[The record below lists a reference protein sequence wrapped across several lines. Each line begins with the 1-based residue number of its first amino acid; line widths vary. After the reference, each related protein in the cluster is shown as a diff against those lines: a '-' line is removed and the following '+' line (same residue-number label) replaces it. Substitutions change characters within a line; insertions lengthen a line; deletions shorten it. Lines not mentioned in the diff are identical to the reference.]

1 MATRSWTLIE
11 FDDQDVPPSAVQPR
25 RSDHLFGPS
34 GDPAPACP
42 LAVGDRVRHSPRT
55 APCDPAPGLTFGRA
69 PSAASEPS
77 RKHDRD
83 RDSRTR
89 LGLAVSKR
97 CGNSVRRNR
106 LKRRLREAFRLS
118 RAELPA
124 GLDLVIQPRA
134 NTPIQLVALRQS
146 LISLTKRA
154 AKKWVAQ
161 AHTSRAEAASSDA
174 TPGDS

>member
-1 MATRSWTLIE
+1 MTSLRGNQKFPKS
-11 FDDQDVPPSAVQPR
+11 V
-25 RSDHLFGPS
+25 
-34 GDPAPACP
+34 
-42 LAVGDRVRHSPRT
+42 RVRSRLDF
-55 APCDPAPGLTFGRA
+55 AAVYDRGLRIGDA
-69 PSAASEPS
+69 CLSLIALANE
-77 RKHDRD
+77 
-83 RDSRTR
+83 DSRTR

-118 RAELPA
+118 RAELPT

-134 NTPIQLVALRQS
+134 DTPIQLAALRKS

-161 AHTSRAEAASSDA
+161 ASTSRSEAASSDA